1 MLSGLFL
8 QFYFFTG
15 VIKKPELGNAV
26 ISIGTN
32 LNHLLIFPHPS
43 HAAARK
49 ACSKVCV
56 HNRINFYGKFY
67 VFLHDKIA

>member
-8 QFYFFTG
+8 QFYFFTS
-15 VIKKPELGNAV
+15 VIKKPEFRNAV

-32 LNHLLIFPHPS
+32 LNHLLILPHPFKTS
-43 HAAARK
+43 ARK

-56 HNRINFYGKFY
+56 YNRINFYGKFY
-67 VFLHDKIA
+67 MFLHDKIA